1 MAEIDDI
8 EVEEEDVE
16 DSKSRLIE
24 ISIYTITAL
33 VFLGIAYLLVNSF
46 YPNIYK
52 AQNLQKP
59 DKNVTNSDQPEAEY
73 ELLELKTVVNP
84 RGSGAN

>member
-24 ISIYTITAL
+24 ISNYTITAL
-33 VFLGIAYLLVNSF
+33 VFLRIAYLLVNSF
-46 YPNIYK
+46 
-52 AQNLQKP
+52 
-59 DKNVTNSDQPEAEY
+59 
-73 ELLELKTVVNP
+73 
-84 RGSGAN
+84 

>member
-24 ISIYTITAL
+24 ISIYIITAL
-33 VFLGIAYLLVNSF
+33 VFLVIAYLLVNSF
-46 YPNIYK
+46 YPNI
-52 AQNLQKP
+52 
-59 DKNVTNSDQPEAEY
+59 
-73 ELLELKTVVNP
+73 
-84 RGSGAN
+84 

>member
-8 EVEEEDVE
+8 EVVEEDVE

-24 ISIYTITAL
+24 IGIYVITAL

-46 YPNIYK
+46 YPDIYK
-52 AQNLQKP
+52 AWNTEKL
-59 DKNVTNSDQPEAEY
+59 DKITTDNFNRLFFD
-73 ELLELKTVVNP
+73 L
-84 RGSGAN
+84 